1 MGRKSRKEKS
11 RKMAKQQITLY
22 IDDSSISVLASK
34 GREPQKW
41 ATADLDRGLIK
52 EGVVQD
58 QQAVANKIKD
68 LLHSAHILRR
78 KVTVGISGLNCLY
91 QMLLLPELPENLRSE
106 AIAREAAHSLGI
118 PLEGVY
124 LSWQVLVVEHGQM
137 KVYLCVVPKDK
148 VDSIMGTLKMAG
160 LRAVAMDIKP
170 LCLARV
176 SNEPRAIIV
185 DTCQESMDI
194 IVLGEGIPEVVRS
207 LQVAPEMSQGERI
220 AVLRSELERSVSFY
234 NAAHL
239 DKPVDL
245 TVPILVSGDL
255 VHQDSDKAS
264 LAGPRERPVRDM
276 ESPLTELEGFDP
288 GKYAT
293 CIGLALKEVL
303 VTEPGAVAYSVVN
316 FNALPEIYQVR
327 KRPLSEVLWVPT
339 VLVAVVL
346 IGMGTWG
353 IFYLKGENKNLENR
367 RDNIN
372 AAIVEQQLSKADL
385 TALSDQATAA
395 ETPAAGLTSLLDS
408 LDASRDALKANLDV
422 VYEYALDSGVTLDGV
437 TTETSGIRVNG
448 FAATQDEILNYYGRL
463 LYDSGRFSTVM
474 IDNMLVTEDHV
485 EFSMELSG

>member
-1 MGRKSRKEKS
+1 
-11 RKMAKQQITLY
+11 MAKQQISLY

-41 ATADLDRGLIK
+41 ATAALDQGLIK

-58 QQAVANKIKD
+58 QQAVAAKIKD
-68 LLHSAHILRR
+68 LWRSSHILRR
-78 KVTVGISGLNCLY
+78 RVTVGISGLNCLY

-106 AIAREAAHSLGI
+106 AIGREAAHSLGI

-137 KVYLCVVPKDK
+137 KVYLCVMPKDK
-148 VDSIMGTLKMAG
+148 VDSIMATLKLAG
-160 LRAVAMDIKP
+160 LRAMAMDIKP

-185 DTCQESMDI
+185 DTCRDSMDI

-255 VHQDSDKAS
+255 VEQDSDKAS
-264 LAGPRERPVRDM
+264 LAGPRERPVRNM
-276 ESPLTELEGFDP
+276 ESPLAELEGFDP
-288 GKYAT
+288 GKYTT
-293 CIGLALKEVL
+293 CIGLALKDIL

-327 KRPLSEVLWVPT
+327 KRPLTEVLWVPT
-339 VLVAVVL
+339 VLVGVVL

-353 IFYLKGENKNLENR
+353 IFSLKGANSDLEDR

-372 AAIVEQQLSKADL
+372 AAILEQQLRTEDL
-385 TALSDQATAA
+385 TALNTQVDAA
-395 ETPAAGLTSLLDS
+395 EAPAASLNSLLAS
-408 LDASRDALKANLDV
+408 LDDSRDTLKADLDV
-422 VYEYALDSGVTLDGV
+422 VYDYAADSGVSLESVGEDPGEIRINGSAP
-437 TTETSGIRVNG
+437 TE
-448 FAATQDEILNYYGRL
+448 DEILKYYGRL
-463 LYDSGRFSTVM
+463 LYDSGRFSTVIISSM
-474 IDNMLVTEDHV
+474 TVDEDGV
-485 EFSMELSG
+485 NFLMELSG

>member
-1 MGRKSRKEKS
+1 
-11 RKMAKQQITLY
+11 MAKQQISLY

-41 ATADLDRGLIK
+41 ATVALDRGLIK

-58 QQAVANKIKD
+58 QQAVAAKVKE
-68 LLHSAHILRR
+68 LWRSSRILRR
-78 KVTVGISGLNCLY
+78 KVTLGISGLNCLY
-91 QMLLLPELPENLRSE
+91 QMLLLPELPQNLRSE

-124 LSWQVLVVEHGQM
+124 LSWQVLSVEHGQM

-148 VDSIMGTLKMAG
+148 VDSIMATLKVAG
-160 LRAVAMDIKP
+160 LRPVAMDIKP

-185 DTCQESMDI
+185 DTCQDSMDI

-255 VHQDSDKAS
+255 VEQDSDKAS

-288 GKYAT
+288 SKYAT
-293 CIGLALKEVL
+293 CIGLALKDVL
-303 VTEPGAVAYSVVN
+303 VTEPGAVAHSVVN

-327 KRPLSEVLWVPT
+327 KRPLAEVLWVPT
-339 VLVAVVL
+339 VLVGVVL

-353 IFYLKGENKNLENR
+353 IFFLKGENSNLEDR

-372 AAIVEQQLSKADL
+372 AAILEQQLRTEDL
-385 TALSDQATAA
+385 TALSGRVNAA
-395 ETPAAGLTSLLDS
+395 ELPAANLENLLDS
-408 LDASRDALKANLDV
+408 LDASRDALKADLDV
-422 VYEYALDSGVTLDGV
+422 VHEYALDSGVSLDSV
-437 TTETSGIRVNG
+437 ASDSKGIKVGG
-448 FAATQDEILNYYGRL
+448 FAPSEDEILKYYGRL
-463 LYDSGRFSTVM
+463 LYDSGRFSTV
-474 IDNMLVTEDHV
+474 IINNMTATEGGMS
-485 EFSMELSG
+485 FAMELNR